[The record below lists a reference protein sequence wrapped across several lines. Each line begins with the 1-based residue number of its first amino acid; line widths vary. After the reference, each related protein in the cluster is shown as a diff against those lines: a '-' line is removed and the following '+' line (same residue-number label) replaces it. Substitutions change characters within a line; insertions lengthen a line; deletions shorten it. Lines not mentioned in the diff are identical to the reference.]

1 MTACCCPGGRSACG
15 RAGSSVP
22 PRTRSRRRPGSAPPS
37 WASGPPPGPSSCRH
51 SSSSTWPRSAAGWL
65 RYATSAW
72 TSAAGSSL
80 ASSRSVRCGR
90 SAICVA
96 CPACTFPTTWAGGC
110 AGCRPTGSP
119 RRGWPCARRSSSRSG
134 RFPASAASTSW
145 RPGTSRRSLPSSAAP
160 GSLSGPARMAPAPT
174 GTAAPSP
181 PDRGDAVLIDVRPVA
196 KLTGP
201 DPLDVAATLGPV
213 FGALSPARLDL
224 ATLRVVCDWIQYRHN
239 FYEPVQ
245 ARPVLADRPHR
256 PERDGDK
263 APPETALEIA
273 LDLRRCNEP
282 GDVAASVAAALATRG
297 TETGQVLLEP
307 WQPAS
312 ESCLWRFNTLYWQAL
327 SRWEEATGREYEQ
340 ALPGG
345 KSQARNTD
353 TADDLIRQLLRVWD
367 ELDARRA
374 LPEELYVVEL
384 GVGNGSQARTWLDEF
399 ARLDYQHGRDYYRRL
414 HYLMG
419 DYSAHVLDRARKAVA
434 HHGDKV
440 SSLVLDATRP
450 QLTLGFLRGK
460 AFCVYIS
467 NVYDNLPTDDVAA
480 IRGRPYL
487 VEVRAYLRRAD
498 AARIARRHH
507 VKAGELAPL
516 VHRLLRLG
524 PDLLAEAA
532 PDRFAGPHHTVS
544 FWRDVWA
551 ALRLAERYVPLDGLD
566 AYQVSPGV
574 TGEILR
580 PLLEGRGDVRMHVSN
595 GALASFA
602 GTLPLLHPFGQLYC
616 HDLFL
621 TGPDAYHTGF
631 PGPGKY
637 DGSVV
642 NWVNG
647 PLLALTGN
655 RRGFDVQIAPLSGH
669 PEANVKTLTAQVRD

>member
-1 MTACCCPGGRSACG
+1 
-15 RAGSSVP
+15 
-22 PRTRSRRRPGSAPPS
+22 
-37 WASGPPPGPSSCRH
+37 
-51 SSSSTWPRSAAGWL
+51 
-65 RYATSAW
+65 
-72 TSAAGSSL
+72 
-80 ASSRSVRCGR
+80 
-90 SAICVA
+90 
-96 CPACTFPTTWAGGC
+96 
-110 AGCRPTGSP
+110 
-119 RRGWPCARRSSSRSG
+119 
-134 RFPASAASTSW
+134 
-145 RPGTSRRSLPSSAAP
+145 
-160 GSLSGPARMAPAPT
+160 MAPAPT

-201 DPLDVAATLGPV
+201 DPLDVAAALAPV
-213 FGALSPARLDL
+213 FGALGGVAGSGLAERGAGSGLTPDSARLDL

-256 PERDGDK
+256 PERDGGK

-273 LDLRRCNEP
+273 LDLRRCGEP
-282 GDVAASVAAALATRG
+282 GDVAASITAALAARG
-297 TETGQVLLEP
+297 NETGRVLLEP

-312 ESCLWRFNTLYWQAL
+312 ESCLWQFNTLYWQAL

-345 KSQARNTD
+345 ESQARNTD
-353 TADDLIRQLLRVWD
+353 TADDLIRELLRVWD

-399 ARLDYQHGRDYYRRL
+399 AELDYQHGRDYYRRL

-480 IRGRPYL
+480 IRGHPYL
-487 VEVRAYLRRAD
+487 VEVQAYLRRAD

-532 PDRFAGPHHTVS
+532 PDRFAGPHHAVS

-566 AYQVSPGV
+566 AYQASPGV

-580 PLLEGRGDVRMHVSN
+580 PLLEGHGDVRMHVSN

-647 PLLALTGN
+647 PLLALAGN
-655 RRGFDVQIAPLSGH
+655 RRGFEVQIAPLSGH
-669 PEANVKTLTAQVRD
+669 PEANVKALTAQVRD